1 MLPEWIPED
10 TWASYLKTR
19 SGKKAK
25 NEPHALGLIVKDLE
39 AFRAKGHDPVKVLN
53 NSIKGGWAGVFE
65 PKEAPSLP
73 RQTGPD
79 PALAKLKA
87 DSALAVPPPAAIREQ
102 LAQVTGKLTEK
113 TRATA

>member
-1 MLPEWIPED
+1 MDCPLPVLLAAIEAKRNTED
-10 TWASYLKTR
+10 WT
-19 SGKKAK
+19 KAK
-25 NEPHALGLIVKDLE
+25 GQFVPLPATWLRGKRWEDE
-39 AFRAKGHDPVKVLN
+39 
-53 NSIKGGWAGVFE
+53 GVTI
-65 PKEAPSLP
+65 AP